1 VEESR
6 AFFQGGCNFM
16 TRHLR
21 MLDFK
26 KKLNG
31 LKGVF
36 GAFLRDRRASF
47 AIMTALLLP
56 VFLLF
61 FGLLFEGGRA
71 LAYYSQSKR
80 VIAQA
85 CERSTKPT
93 RTNVPLDEVRRKNV
107 LDTFDALIRST
118 KQDVVS
124 RGVKI
129 DWLTTDIDAKFSYKT
144 VFGDMFGAKKLDYQL
159 SYRCGGIPPYPHDGE
174 VVVNNTF
181 EKTLNGTERM
191 LKNGR
196 TAKTPNGCW
205 GVYTY
210 SELGWDG
217 GTGPGIELQDW
228 SNADCR
234 KNHGWQGYG
243 DQEKEKETS
252 AGMTCT
258 PKSQATLPKENSD
271 SKNGSKAQSDGKDAL
286 NSEQGQQCPT
296 EEEKNNTPSL
306 SNGQNERI
314 PPTRYAVELDS
325 HWDGKRTDANSSIF
339 KYVEMHPGKY
349 EISVWYNGRNQNYE
363 GSNDIDISLQ
373 VLRPQLGPDKK
384 IIQMRQKA
392 NEIRWERR
400 SYNITVD
407 TYSLYKLSI
416 AAAGKSDT
424 LGGII
429 TAFEVTY
436 LDSL

>member
-1 VEESR
+1 MFEW
-6 AFFQGGCNFM
+6 
-16 TRHLR
+16 TR
-21 MLDFK
+21 K
-26 KKLNG
+26 KVVREG
-31 LKGVF
+31 LFSLFV
-36 GAFLRDRRASF
+36 ADRTASF

-71 LAYYSQSKR
+71 MAYYSQSKR

-93 RTNVPLDEVRRKNV
+93 RTNVPLDEIRRKNV
-107 LDTFDALIRST
+107 LDTFDTLIRST

-124 RGVKI
+124 RDVKI
-129 DWLTTDIDAKFSYKT
+129 DWLTTDIEAKFAYKT
-144 VFGDMFGAKKLDYQL
+144 VLGDLFQTKKLDYRL

-181 EKTLNGTERM
+181 EKTLNGTERV
-191 LKNGR
+191 LKYGKS
-196 TAKTPNGCW
+196 AKTPNGCW

-210 SELGWDG
+210 AELGWDG

-234 KNHGWQGYG
+234 KSHGWQGYG
-243 DQEKEKETS
+243 EQEKEKTTE
-252 AGMTCT
+252 AGTACVE
-258 PKSQATLPKENSD
+258 KSGATISKENSA
-271 SKNGSKAQSDGKDAL
+271 SKDGSKAQSGGNESL
-286 NSEQGQQCPT
+286 NSGAAQQCPT
-296 EEEKNNTPSL
+296 EKEGDDKASL
-306 SNGQNERI
+306 RNKQDERI

-325 HWDGKRTDANSSIF
+325 HWEGQKRRDANSSIF

-349 EISVWYNGRNQNYE
+349 EVSVWYSGRNKDYE
-363 GSNDIDISLQ
+363 GSNDIEISLQ
-373 VLRPQLGPDKK
+373 LLRPQMGPERK
-384 IIQMRQKA
+384 IIQMSQKA

-400 SYNITVD
+400 SYKVTVD

-416 AAAGKSDT
+416 AAAGKSDS

>member
-1 VEESR
+1 MFEW
-6 AFFQGGCNFM
+6 
-16 TRHLR
+16 TR
-21 MLDFK
+21 K
-26 KKLNG
+26 KAVREG
-31 LKGVF
+31 LFSLFIG
-36 GAFLRDRRASF
+36 DRTAAF

-93 RTNVPLDEVRRKNV
+93 RTNVPLDEIRRKNV

-124 RGVKI
+124 RDAKI
-129 DWLTTDIDAKFSYKT
+129 DWLTTDIEAKFTYRT
-144 VFGDMFGAKKLDYQL
+144 VLGDLFQAKKLDYQL
-159 SYRCGGIPPYPHDGE
+159 SYRCGGIPPYPYDGE
-174 VVVNNTF
+174 IIVNNTF
-181 EKTLNGTERM
+181 EKTLNGTERV
-191 LKNGR
+191 LKYGK

-210 SELGWDG
+210 AELGWDG
-217 GTGPGIELQDW
+217 GKGPGIELQDW
-228 SNADCR
+228 SDAVCR

-243 DQEKEKETS
+243 EQEKEKATG
-252 AGMTCT
+252 AGATCT
-258 PKSQATLPKENSD
+258 EKSQTTTPKDGST
-271 SKNGSKAQSDGKDAL
+271 STNGDKAQSGDKEAV
-286 NSEQGQQCPT
+286 NSGAQQQCQVK
-296 EEEKNNTPSL
+296 EEASDKASL
-306 SNGQNERI
+306 RNKQDERI

-325 HWDGKRTDANSSIF
+325 HWEGQKRRDANSSIF

-349 EISVWYNGRNQNYE
+349 EVSVWYSGRNKEYE
-363 GSNDIDISLQ
+363 GSNDIEISLQ
-373 VLRPQLGPDKK
+373 LLRPQMGPEKK
-384 IIQMRQKA
+384 IIQMSQKA

-400 SYNITVD
+400 SYKITVD

-416 AAAGKSDT
+416 AAAGKSDS

-429 TAFEVTY
+429 TALEVTY